1 MKLIT
6 DGVNYTLLTDND
18 EVYATSMESMLE
30 SLILS
35 LKLNPDN
42 CKEVWDKA
50 DKDSNDGFI
59 PVQIVKESKCNCRCH
74 RNVGVRHITACCH
87 PGRPV
92 LDNTGCLIIKT
103 I

>member
-6 DGVNYTLLTDND
+6 DGVNYSILTDND
-18 EVYATSMESMLE
+18 DIYATSMLSMFTN
-30 SLILS
+30 

-42 CKEVWDKA
+42 CKEVWDKS

-59 PVQIVKESKCNCRCH
+59 PVQIVKEGKCNCRCH
-74 RNVGVRHITACCH
+74 RNSGVRHIAACCH
-87 PGRPV
+87 PGRPI
-92 LDNTGCLIIKT
+92 LDNTGCLIIKS